1 MDWGNFVIQL
11 LGFVGGG
18 GLVSLFLLKSTKNK
32 AKTEANSV
40 ANKEQSERIDLGEK
54 YINQSLGMMEKL
66 QSAFDS
72 MQKQN
77 ATDIADRREAWEN
90 VDKKITEVHED
101 LKGVKSEVTSI
112 VAYLNGGY
120 QSFKDDHKENPVG

>member
-1 MDWGNFVIQL
+1 MDWGNFAIQL

-77 ATDIADRREAWEN
+77 ATDIADRKEAWGN

-120 QSFKDDHKENPVG
+120 QSFKDDHKENHVG